1 MLSLIDPNRDKPLI
15 MDEIP
20 RTYDPAAKFSIDTV
34 PTGGMMSPA
43 MFLAQAI
50 GGIVGSLV
58 GGKRGGGQ
66 NKTDGGMSSMPDPTE
81 FMQREET
88 NRLLR
93 EFLKRMERDSDKNKP
108 EYKTLPDIQTP
119 NILY

>member
-1 MLSLIDPNRDKPLI
+1 MLSFADPNRDKPI
-15 MDEIP
+15 FKDEIP
-20 RTYDPAAKFSIDTV
+20 RTYDPPKFSIDTV

-58 GGKRGGGQ
+58 GGKRGEGQ
-66 NKTDGGMSSMPDPTE
+66 NQTGGGMPSMPDPTE

-93 EFLKRMERDSDKNKP
+93 EFLKRMEGESYTRPKY
-108 EYKTLPDIQTP
+108 ETLPDKKIDP
-119 NILY
+119 SVLY

>member
-1 MLSLIDPNRDKPLI
+1 MLSFADPNRGKPVI

-20 RTYDPAAKFSIDTV
+20 RTYGPASKFSIDTV

-50 GGIVGSLV
+50 GGVVGSLV

-66 NKTDGGMSSMPDPTE
+66 NQMGGGMPSMPDPTE

-93 EFLKRMERDSDKNKP
+93 EFLKRMEGESYTRPKY
-108 EYKTLPDIQTP
+108 ETLPDIKKDP
-119 NILY
+119 SVLY

>member
-1 MLSLIDPNRDKPLI
+1 
-15 MDEIP
+15 
-20 RTYDPAAKFSIDTV
+20 
-34 PTGGMMSPA
+34 
-43 MFLAQAI
+43 
-50 GGIVGSLV
+50 
-58 GGKRGGGQ
+58 
-66 NKTDGGMSSMPDPTE
+66 MPDPTE

-93 EFLKRMERDSDKNKP
+93 EFLKRMEGDSDKNKP

>member
-1 MLSLIDPNRDKPLI
+1 MI

-20 RTYDPAAKFSIDTV
+20 RVYNPASEFGIDTV

-50 GGIVGSLV
+50 GGVVGSLV
-58 GGKRGGGQ
+58 GGKRGEGQ
-66 NKTDGGMSSMPDPTE
+66 NQMGGGMSSMPDPTE

-93 EFLKRMERDSDKNKP
+93 EFLKRMEGDSYKNKP